1 MNIFI
6 YVEQKSITV
15 FCDIKNQLIIFNKG
29 G

>member
-6 YVEQKSITV
+6 YVEQECITV
-15 FCDIKNQLIIFNKG
+15 FCGIKNKLIIFNEG